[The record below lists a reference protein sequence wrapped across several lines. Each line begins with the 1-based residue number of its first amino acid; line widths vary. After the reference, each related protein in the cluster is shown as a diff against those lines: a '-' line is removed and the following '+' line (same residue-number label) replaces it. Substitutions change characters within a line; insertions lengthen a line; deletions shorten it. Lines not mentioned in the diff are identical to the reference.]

1 METKIFDRETMLDL
15 VVNFIPL
22 GIILFFIAFF
32 VVVTPWGFEV
42 RTSGVMLG
50 LMIVP
55 FVALAVLTYLSAKAI
70 AGDEKTKT
78 VYPQGQVGIEEA
90 EPKHH
95 GDDQSAETAGDA
107 VDAGDGEGDD
117 TEDAEDEAATDANDE
132 DAAEDADDGDAVDAA
147 AEDADDD
154 GANDIDD
161 EGADDGSD
169 SDTDEDADTETTK
182 PENDDTDDEPTDS

>member
-95 GDDQSAETAGDA
+95 GDDQPAETAADA

-117 TEDAEDEAATDANDE
+117 TEDAEDEAATEANDD
-132 DAAEDADDGDAVDAA
+132 DAAEGDDDADEANDGDAVEG
-147 AEDADDD
+147 AEDD
-154 GANDIDD
+154 GA
-161 EGADDGSD
+161 SD
-169 SDTDEDADTETTK
+169 SGEDADTETTK
-182 PENDDTDDEPTDS
+182 PENDDTDDEPTDT

>member
-1 METKIFDRETMLDL
+1 MEAKIFDRETMLDL

-70 AGDEKTKT
+70 AGDEKTKP
-78 VYPQGQVGIEEA
+78 VYAQGQAGLEEA
-90 EPKHH
+90 EPEHH
-95 GDDQSAETAGDA
+95 AGDA
-107 VDAGDGEGDD
+107 QPAETTADAGD
-117 TEDAEDEAATDANDE
+117 DAEGV
-132 DAAEDADDGDAVDAA
+132 DDD
-147 AEDADDD
+147 DADDD
-154 GANDIDD
+154 AEEVDDDADADD
-161 EGADDGSD
+161 ETADN
-169 SDTDEDADTETTK
+169 
-182 PENDDTDDEPTDS
+182 PEN

>member
-22 GIILFFIAFF
+22 GIILFFITVF
-32 VVVTPWGFEV
+32 VVVTPWGFDV

-70 AGDEKTKT
+70 AGDEKTNP
-78 VYPQGQVGIEEA
+78 VYAQGQAGLAEA

-95 GDDQSAETAGDA
+95 GDDDHAAEEPINA
-107 VDAGDGEGDD
+107 DD
-117 TEDAEDEAATDANDE
+117 IAADSNDDE
-132 DAAEDADDGDAVDAA
+132 DGDNDDKGTNSDDSDGDSETTDKQ
-147 AEDADDD
+147 
-154 GANDIDD
+154 
-161 EGADDGSD
+161 D
-169 SDTDEDADTETTK
+169 SDDPA
-182 PENDDTDDEPTDS
+182 DDEPAA

>member
-1 METKIFDRETMLDL
+1 MEAKIFDRETMLDL

-70 AGDEKTKT
+70 AGDEKTKP
-78 VYPQGQVGIEEA
+78 VYAQGQAGLEEA
-90 EPKHH
+90 EPEHH
-95 GDDQSAETAGDA
+95 AGDA
-107 VDAGDGEGDD
+107 QPAETTADAGDDAKGVDD
-117 TEDAEDEAATDANDE
+117 D
-132 DAAEDADDGDAVDAA
+132 
-147 AEDADDD
+147 DADDD
-154 GANDIDD
+154 GEGVDNND
-161 EGADDGSD
+161 ADDDAG
-169 SDTDEDADTETTK
+169 DETADN
-182 PENDDTDDEPTDS
+182 PEN

>member
-1 METKIFDRETMLDL
+1 MEAKIFDRETMLDL

-70 AGDEKTKT
+70 AGDEKTKP
-78 VYPQGQVGIEEA
+78 VYAQGQAGLEEA
-90 EPKHH
+90 EPEHH
-95 GDDQSAETAGDA
+95 AGDA
-107 VDAGDGEGDD
+107 QP
-117 TEDAEDEAATDANDE
+117 AETTA
-132 DAAEDADDGDAVDAA
+132 DADDAEGVDDD
-147 AEDADDD
+147 DADDD
-154 GANDIDD
+154 GEGVDDDDADD
-161 EGADDGSD
+161 ETADN
-169 SDTDEDADTETTK
+169 
-182 PENDDTDDEPTDS
+182 PEN

>member
-1 METKIFDRETMLDL
+1 MEAKIFDRETMLDL

-70 AGDEKTKT
+70 AGDEKTKP
-78 VYPQGQVGIEEA
+78 VYAQGQAGLEEA
-90 EPKHH
+90 EPEHH
-95 GDDQSAETAGDA
+95 AGDA
-107 VDAGDGEGDD
+107 QPAETTADAGD
-117 TEDAEDEAATDANDE
+117 DAE
-132 DAAEDADDGDAVDAA
+132 GVDNN
-147 AEDADDD
+147 DADDD
-154 GANDIDD
+154 AEEVDDDADADD
-161 EGADDGSD
+161 ETADNP
-169 SDTDEDADTETTK
+169 K
-182 PENDDTDDEPTDS
+182 N

>member
-1 METKIFDRETMLDL
+1 MEAKIFDRETMLDL

-70 AGDEKTKT
+70 AGDEKTKP
-78 VYPQGQVGIEEA
+78 VYAQGQAGLEEA
-90 EPKHH
+90 EPEHH
-95 GDDQSAETAGDA
+95 AGDA
-107 VDAGDGEGDD
+107 QPAETTADAGD
-117 TEDAEDEAATDANDE
+117 DAE
-132 DAAEDADDGDAVDAA
+132 GVDNN
-147 AEDADDD
+147 DADDD
-154 GANDIDD
+154 AEEVDDDADADD
-161 EGADDGSD
+161 ETADN
-169 SDTDEDADTETTK
+169 
-182 PENDDTDDEPTDS
+182 PEN

>member
-1 METKIFDRETMLDL
+1 MEAKIFDRETMLDL

-70 AGDEKTKT
+70 AGDEKTKP
-78 VYPQGQVGIEEA
+78 VYAQGQAGLEEA
-90 EPKHH
+90 EPEHH
-95 GDDQSAETAGDA
+95 AGDA
-107 VDAGDGEGDD
+107 QP
-117 TEDAEDEAATDANDE
+117 AETTA
-132 DAAEDADDGDAVDAA
+132 DADDGEGVDDD
-147 AEDADDD
+147 DADDD
-154 GANDIDD
+154 AEEVDDDADADD
-161 EGADDGSD
+161 ETADNP
-169 SDTDEDADTETTK
+169 K
-182 PENDDTDDEPTDS
+182 N

>member
-1 METKIFDRETMLDL
+1 MEAKIFDRETMLDL

-70 AGDEKTKT
+70 AGDEKTKP
-78 VYPQGQVGIEEA
+78 VYAQGQAGLEEA
-90 EPKHH
+90 EPEHH
-95 GDDQSAETAGDA
+95 AGDA
-107 VDAGDGEGDD
+107 QPAETTADAGDDAEGVDDNDAGDD
-117 TEDAEDEAATDANDE
+117 AEGVDDDA
-132 DAAEDADDGDAVDAA
+132 DADD
-147 AEDADDD
+147 ETAD
-154 GANDIDD
+154 N
-161 EGADDGSD
+161 
-169 SDTDEDADTETTK
+169 
-182 PENDDTDDEPTDS
+182 PEN